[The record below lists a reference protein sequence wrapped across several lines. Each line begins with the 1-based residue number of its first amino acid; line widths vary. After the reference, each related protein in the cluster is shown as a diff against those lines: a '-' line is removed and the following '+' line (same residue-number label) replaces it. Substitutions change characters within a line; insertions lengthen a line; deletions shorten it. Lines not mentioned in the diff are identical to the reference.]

1 MSADAATPTGTHAGR
16 VLAQKPLRLFLV
28 LGAFFITNAIL
39 AEFTGVKIFSLERT
53 LGLEPLS
60 LRLFADDELSFNL
73 TAGVLLWPVV
83 FVMTDVIN
91 EYFGQRGVRFLSFL
105 AVGMIAYAFL
115 AILGAMA
122 LVPADFWIERDTEH
136 GTLNMERAFDAIFG
150 QGRLIIFG
158 SIVAFLIGQLV
169 DVLVFQAVK
178 RRTGEKMIWLRAT
191 GSTVV
196 SQFIDSFVVLLIA
209 FHWGGP
215 RWPLGLV
222 LSIGLMNYAY
232 KFIVAVLSTPVVY
245 AAHGIIERYLG
256 DQAETLRREAMS

>member
-1 MSADAATPTGTHAGR
+1 MSERTTEPVIGSKA
-16 VLAQKPLRLFLV
+16 LRLFVV

-53 LGLEPLS
+53 LGFEPLAV
-60 LRLFADDELSFNL
+60 RLLADQELSFSL

-91 EYFGQRGVRFLSFL
+91 EYFGERGVRFLSLL
-105 AVGMIAYAFL
+105 AVGMIAYGFL

-122 LVPADFWIERDTEH
+122 LVPAEFWVMRETPEGPLD
-136 GTLNMERAFDAIFG
+136 MERAFDAVFG

-158 SIVAFLIGQLV
+158 SIVAFLIGQIV
-169 DVLVFQAVK
+169 DVAIFQAVK
-178 RRTGEKMIWLRAT
+178 RRTGERMIWLRAT
-191 GSTVV
+191 GSTIV

-215 RWPLGLV
+215 RWSLGLV

-232 KFIVAVLSTPVVY
+232 KFVVAVLSTPIVY

-256 DQAETLRREAMS
+256 EELAGRLKREALGR